1 MHDRSEHDS
10 HRHLAPEPQAPG
22 PDAHAAEA
30 QDRAAR
36 EPGYPMHPELAHPH
50 RHPPRAAA
58 EHDRHAGHTVA
69 MFWRRFWISSVLTL
83 PILAYSPHIQELTG
97 FRAPPFPGS
106 DAVPPVFGTIV
117 FFYGGLV
124 FLRGAGPELRA
135 RRPGMMTLI
144 SLAITVAFLF
154 SLAATLRLV
163 SGALWWELATLVDIM
178 LLGHWLEMR
187 SIGRASGA
195 LRELAKLL
203 PDTAERIRDGKTE
216 TVPVSALREGD
227 VLLVRP
233 GASIPADGV
242 VLAGRSAV
250 NEAMITG
257 ESRPVQK
264 KEGDEV
270 IGGTVNGTGSLRV
283 RVTRT
288 GERTALA
295 GIMRLVEEAQSS
307 RSRAQDLADRA
318 AFYLTLIAI
327 GTGTLTLGGW
337 LATGAPLPFALERA
351 VTVMVIACPHALGL
365 AIPLVVAIST
375 TLAARAGLLVRKRDA
390 FERARELDTVVFDKT
405 GTLTTGEFGVAAIAT
420 APGITEEEAL
430 RLAAAAERESEHVM
444 ARAIVAA
451 AQARGI
457 EIPSPEHFEAI
468 PGRGARARV
477 QGREVLAGQPAL
489 LQELGAEPPPEL
501 RRAMDEA
508 AERARSP
515 VVLIVDRRPVAL
527 FALADRVRPESY
539 EAVRKLKEQGI
550 RVAMLTG
557 DSEDVARAVAR
568 ELGID
573 EVFARVLPE
582 EKARRVQELKG
593 RGLRVAMVGDGVNDA
608 PALLAADVGI
618 AIGAGTNVA
627 IEAGDIVLVRNDP
640 RDIAR
645 IITLSRA
652 SYRKMRQNLA
662 WATGYN
668 VVAIPLAAGVL
679 ARQGILL
686 PPALGALLMSL
697 STVIVAINAQLLWRQ
712 RSELAG

>member
-1 MHDRSEHDS
+1 MPNATSETAFRSPLC
-10 HRHLAPEPQAPG
+10 RLAETFVTLARL
-22 PDAHAAEA
+22 ARFRTVRNLLA
-30 QDRAAR
+30 QRDL
-36 EPGYPMHPELAHPH
+36 G
-50 RHPPRAAA
+50 
-58 EHDRHAGHTVA
+58 
-69 MFWRRFWISSVLTL
+69 RRLTCCW
-83 PILAYSPHIQELTG
+83 
-97 FRAPPFPGS
+97 
-106 DAVPPVFGTIV
+106 
-117 FFYGGLV
+117 
-124 FLRGAGPELRA
+124 
-135 RRPGMMTLI
+135 
-144 SLAITVAFLF
+144 LF
-154 SLAATLRLV
+154 
-163 SGALWWELATLVDIM
+163 
-178 LLGHWLEMR
+178 
-187 SIGRASGA
+187 
-195 LRELAKLL
+195 
-203 PDTAERIRDGKTE
+203 
-216 TVPVSALREGD
+216 
-227 VLLVRP
+227 
-233 GASIPADGV
+233 
-242 VLAGRSAV
+242 
-250 NEAMITG
+250 
-257 ESRPVQK
+257 
-264 KEGDEV
+264 
-270 IGGTVNGTGSLRV
+270 
-283 RVTRT
+283 
-288 GERTALA
+288 
-295 GIMRLVEEAQSS
+295 
-307 RSRAQDLADRA
+307 
-318 AFYLTLIAI
+318 
-327 GTGTLTLGGW
+327 
-337 LATGAPLPFALERA
+337 
-351 VTVMVIACPHALGL
+351 ALGL
-365 AIPLVVAIST
+365 VGVAAACATGLTFFLAASQRNHGAVINDAASQRARAQRIAAYLPELLKEDPFEVELARLELERILARMEEVFRSLVDGDGAPTQETATIAAHYFEGKHALAPRLARFLADARAILRDVEEGLPADPEAVAALRAEALGPVLGLLDEAVTLHEAHLRENVDRLLVASLGVGAGALFLLVAIGLWIFRPMTRALVATVGDLAALAAFPVDLPPELPTASRRVLLALRDIPPGET
-375 TLAARAGLLVRKRDA
+375 RSYAWLAARAGLLVRKRDA

-457 EIPSPEHFEAI
+457 EIPSPGHFEAI